1 MRREAAFL
9 AVALSFLLTLASCS
23 NDAAVVGIET
33 SGGAAPAGGQAT
45 TFSRFDPATIPLIGE
60 AIPGTCEASAAV
72 ASAYRCTAENTL
84 FDPCFALADGRLICS
99 PNPVSQ
105 TYAVLIDPGGA
116 LPVADAPDADAN
128 PFLIELEG
136 EVQVCALR
144 TAAEPVSVGGV
155 VALYD
160 CDAPYTYVVGFE
172 KAQSLWEAAVFVLDP
187 NTGSWSGKL
196 PRPVLRAWTP

>member
-1 MRREAAFL
+1 MRRESALLAA
-9 AVALSFLLTLASCS
+9 ALSFLLALASCS
-23 NDAAVVGIET
+23 NEAAVVGTET
-33 SGGAAPAGGQAT
+33 SGSPAPAGGQLT
-45 TFSRFDPATIPLIGE
+45 TISRFDPATIPVAGE
-60 AIPGTCEASAAV
+60 AVPGTCAASSAV
-72 ASAYRCTAENTL
+72 VGAYRCTAENAL

-105 TYAVLIDPGGA
+105 TYAALIDPGGA
-116 LPVADAPDADAN
+116 LPAAAAPDADAN

-136 EVQVCALR
+136 DVRVCALR

-172 KAQSLWEAAVFVLDP
+172 KAQPYWEAAVFVLDP
-187 NTGSWSGKL
+187 NTGAWSGKL
-196 PRPVLRAWTP
+196 PRTVLRAWTP